1 MKLDGLIPAFLTVA
15 ALAGGGESEAAAK
28 AISQPASVRFVKFD
42 VGLPT
47 SGQWREGFRIAD
59 MNEDGHPDIVHGPE
73 RKQAGTPVIF
83 LGDGKGSWTRWKEA
97 RFPALPYDYGDVE
110 IADFNRDG
118 HQDIALAM
126 HLHGFIVLTGDGHG
140 GFSNASAGLDFDA
153 HGSSSF
159 SSRAIRETDWNGDGL
174 PDLVAVSEG
183 LGTGTSLPLADREG
197 VVVYLNQGSN
207 GWTKSKEPLS
217 KGIYSDSIA
226 LGDFDGDGHMD
237 VVTGSGVMDRKDLVN
252 LWRANGSAKGGMPL
266 VLELPGVHQFVQAVA
281 TGDFDNDG
289 RDDLAVAYQVLDNDV
304 WYSAIDV
311 FYSRVGGK
319 WKRHPLFRKA
329 TREGSVA
336 MATGHLVGKSTRDL
350 VALTTRGETL
360 VFVGDGHD
368 GLVRNS
374 KPLPVFGEGCRGAH
388 VELAD
393 LDGDGHDEIIA
404 AFADEPAVDRCPSGG
419 GITAWK
425 AVTKR
430 K

>member
-1 MKLDGLIPAFLTVA
+1 VKLNSLTLAFLTVP
-15 ALAGGGESEAAAK
+15 ALAACGPSQPTAK

-59 MNEDGHPDIVHGPE
+59 MNEDGHPDIVHGPA
-73 RKQAGTPVIF
+73 RKQTGTPVIF
-83 LGDGKGSWTRWKEA
+83 LGDGKGSWTLWKEA

-126 HLHGFIVLTGDGHG
+126 HLHGFIMLTGDGQG

-153 HGSSSF
+153 HGASSF
-159 SSRAIRETDWNGDGL
+159 SSRAIRVTDWNGDGL

-183 LGTGTSLPLADREG
+183 LGTGSSRPLADHEG
-197 VVVYLNQGSN
+197 VVVYLNQGAK
-207 GWTKSKEPLS
+207 GWRKSERPLS

-226 LGDFDGDGHMD
+226 LGDFDGDGHID
-237 VVTGSGVMDRKDLVN
+237 VATGSGVMDRKDLVI
-252 LWRANGSAKGGMPL
+252 LWRANGAGMPL
-266 VLELPGVHQFVQAVA
+266 ALELPGAHQFVQAVA
-281 TGDFDNDG
+281 AGDFDNDG

-311 FYSRVGGK
+311 FYSRAGGK
-319 WKRHPLFRKA
+319 WERHPLFREA
-329 TREGSVA
+329 TREGAVA

-360 VFVGDGHD
+360 VFLGDGHG

-374 KPLPVFGEGCRGAH
+374 IPLPVFGEGCRGAH

-404 AFADEPAVDRCPSGG
+404 AFADEPAGDRCPSGG

-425 AVTKR
+425 AVTDPQ
-430 K
+430 